1 MPTLSNRRTIVVR
14 MVQPVDHPDWARMR
28 AALWSEADAA
38 AHLAEISALLKDANA
53 WAFLAVDGGGTPAG
67 FAEVSIRTCAN
78 GCDSQ
83 PVPFL
88 EGIWVEMPF
97 RRRGVG
103 SMLVRHIETFLKGR
117 GFDEWGSDALI
128 ENEASHAAHRG
139 WGFAEV
145 ERVVCYRRTF

>member
-1 MPTLSNRRTIVVR
+1 MPALPNCRTIVVR
-14 MVQPVDHPDWARMR
+14 MMQLADHPDWVRMR
-28 AALWSEADAA
+28 AALWPETEAT

-53 WAFLAVDGGGTPAG
+53 WAFFAVDGDGTPAG

-88 EGIWVEMPF
+88 EGIWVETPF

-103 SMLVRHIETFLKGR
+103 AMLVRHIEAFLKGR
-117 GFDEWGSDALI
+117 GFHEWGSDALI
-128 ENEASHAAHRG
+128 DNEA
-139 WGFAEV
+139 
-145 ERVVCYRRTF
+145 

>member
-14 MVQPVDHPDWARMR
+14 MMQPADHAHWGRMR
-28 AALWSEADAA
+28 TALWPETEAA
-38 AHLAEISALLKDANA
+38 AHLAEISALLENANA
-53 WAFLAVDGGGTPAG
+53 WTFLAVDGDGTPAG
-67 FAEVSIRTCAN
+67 FAEVSIRSCAN

-88 EGIWVEMPF
+88 EGIWVETPF

-103 SMLVRHIETFLKGR
+103 AMLVRHIEAFLTSR
-117 GFDEWGSDALI
+117 GFHEWGSDALI
-128 ENEASHAAHRG
+128 DNEASQAAHEG

-145 ERVVCYRRTF
+145 ERVVCYRKTF

>member
-1 MPTLSNRRTIVVR
+1 MPAVSNRRTIVVR
-14 MVQPVDHPDWARMR
+14 VMQPADHADWARMR
-28 AALWSEADAA
+28 AALWPEADAA
-38 AHLAEISALLKDANA
+38 GHLAEISAPPKNADA
-53 WAFLAVDGGGTPAG
+53 WAFLAVNGDGKPAG

-103 SMLVRHIETFLKGR
+103 AMLVRHIETFLKDR
-117 GFDEWGSDALI
+117 GFHEWGSDALI